1 MFSEIF
7 ENESSRNKT
16 MGRGK
21 DKKKKLR
28 PQLTDSLRRACGIV
42 GEKEEGKLMVYDQTM
57 ITIDPRLENGQLIT
71 DQVSLYD

>member
-1 MFSEIF
+1 
-7 ENESSRNKT
+7 